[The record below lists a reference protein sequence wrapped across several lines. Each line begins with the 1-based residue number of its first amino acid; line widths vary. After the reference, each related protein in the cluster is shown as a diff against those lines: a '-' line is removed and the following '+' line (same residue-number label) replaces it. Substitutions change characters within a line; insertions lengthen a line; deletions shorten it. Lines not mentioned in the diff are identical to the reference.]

1 MGAVEGIRWIADN
14 WVTLLNAV
22 GVVGGLFFTA
32 TAVRSATKTQRIANL
47 LALTSNHREV
57 WREFFSNPELA
68 RVLDETADI
77 SKAPV
82 TPGEQEFVNMVV
94 LHVSSAYESLKDELM
109 IKQDGLGRDMRS
121 FFSLPIPRAV
131 WAKTKEFQNDDFVNF
146 VDSFQNSG
154 QRPTSSDAM

>member
-1 MGAVEGIRWIADN
+1 MGTMEGFRWIADN

-22 GVVGGLFFTA
+22 GVGGSLFFTA

-68 RVLDETADI
+68 RVLDASADLTKDPI
-77 SKAPV
+77 

-94 LHVSSAYESLKDELM
+94 LHISSAYESLRDELM
-109 IKQDGLGRDMRS
+109 VRQEGLGNDMRS

-131 WAKTKEFQNDDFVNF
+131 WQKTKAFQNDDFVRF
-146 VDSFQNSG
+146 VESCQT
-154 QRPTSSDAM
+154 PM